1 MKRPI
6 RSAVL
11 LLFLCAPLLLSGC
24 AAPFSFVLRWG
35 PGGSSYDS
43 ASGILIKTTDA
54 ASPDRFR
61 TVLRLSRE
69 ETAAL
74 SRLAEAAELSA
85 VPDAPE
91 AYDPFSPPGNGPRL
105 WSKPAFS
112 LELELRDGR
121 GVKRIRCPSLPPAF
135 FSLTEEDL
143 PEPYDETGE
152 AFSALVRRM
161 LLVIFGSEEWRA
173 LPDYEVLYS

>member
-1 MKRPI
+1 MKRLI

-11 LLFLCAPLLLSGC
+11 LLCLCAPILLSGC

-35 PGGSSYDS
+35 LSGSSYDS
-43 ASGILIKTTDA
+43 ASGVLVKTTEA
-54 ASPDRFR
+54 ESPDRFR
-61 TVLRLSRE
+61 TVLKLSRE

-74 SRLAEAAELSA
+74 SRLSEAVDLSA

-91 AYDPFSPPGNGPRL
+91 SYDPFSSPEDGPRL

-161 LLVIFGSEEWRA
+161 FLVIFGSEEWRA
-173 LPDYEVLYS
+173 FPDYEVLYQ

>member
-35 PGGSSYDS
+35 PSGSSYDS

-135 FSLTEEDL
+135 FSVSEEEL

-161 LLVIFGSEEWRA
+161 LLVIFASEEWRA
-173 LPDYEVLYS
+173 LPDYEVLYQ